1 MNTKYNMIIVKGEI
15 KTKEIVSCR
24 YNRNTKKWD
33 IEFDNG
39 KKYSYNYLNVE
50 KLKEPQTLNP
60 MMYRISIE

>member
-33 IEFDNG
+33 VEFNNG
-39 KKYSYNYLNVE
+39 KKYSYGYLNVQ
-50 KLKEPQTLNP
+50 KLKDPQIDVS
-60 MMYRISIE
+60 Y